1 MKGHHVSL
9 FFGATKILPQEF
21 WIVFPHV
28 ECGGGLGK
36 DEKERGVHRIFFL
49 TLMLHNMKPIRMT
62 MNCWLTLTLTFHLS
76 LSTAPTANCSG
87 C

>member
-21 WIVFPHV
+21 WIAFPHV

-49 TLMLHNMKPIRMT
+49 TLVN
-62 MNCWLTLTLTFHLS
+62 
-76 LSTAPTANCSG
+76 
-87 C
+87 